1 MNIVIFG
8 ASGGTGRELVKQA
21 IEAGHDV
28 SAFVR
33 REPAGGVDFFG
44 ARVVRGDVVDRT
56 AVAGVLRGDVA
67 ALSALGAP
75 TPFQPYPAF
84 LEGIRNILHGLE
96 EGGGRR
102 LVYLSFVGVPESRDQ
117 FGFIGKH
124 LIAPRVL
131 RHATEGHRQ
140 NEEAIKASALDWT
153 IVRAAKLTDG
163 DRTSTYRVGERVVP
177 RGVVPTISRADVAH
191 LMLQQ
196 LARSDHV
203 RRCITVMQ

>member
-1 MNIVIFG
+1 MKVVIFG

-21 IEAGHDV
+21 IAAGHDV
-28 SAFVR
+28 LAFVR
-33 REPAGGVDFFG
+33 RESASGMDSSG

-56 AVAGVLRGDVA
+56 LVAEVLRGDVA
-67 ALSALGAP
+67 VLSALGAP
-75 TPFQPYPAF
+75 TPFQPYPSF
-84 LEGIRNILHGLE
+84 LEGIRSIVHCLE

-140 NEEAIKASALDWT
+140 NEEVIKASRLDWT
-153 IVRAAKLTDG
+153 IVRAAKLTG
-163 DRTSTYRVGERVVP
+163 GARTSTYRVGERLVP
-177 RGVVPTISRADVAH
+177 RGIVPKISRADVAD
-191 LMLQQ
+191 LMLNE
-196 LARSDHV
+196 LTRTDHV
-203 RRCITVMQ
+203 RRCVTVMQ

>member
-1 MNIVIFG
+1 MKIVIFG

-21 IEAGHDV
+21 VAAGHDV

-33 REPAGGVDFFG
+33 REPAVGKDFLG
-44 ARVVRGDVVDRT
+44 AHVVQGDVVDRAAVT
-56 AVAGVLRGDVA
+56 AVLRDNVA

-84 LEGIRNILHGLE
+84 LEGVRNVVLGLE
-96 EGGGRR
+96 QGGGRR
-102 LVYLSFVGVPESRDQ
+102 LIYLSFVGVPESRHQ
-117 FGFIGKH
+117 FGFLGRH

-131 RHATEGHRQ
+131 KHATEGHRQ
-140 NEEAIKASALDWT
+140 NEELIKSSPLDWT

-163 DRTSTYRVGERVVP
+163 DRTSTYRVGERLVP
-177 RGVVPTISRADVAH
+177 RGIVPTISRADVAH

-196 LARSDHV
+196 LGRLDQV
-203 RRCITVMQ
+203 RRCITAMQ